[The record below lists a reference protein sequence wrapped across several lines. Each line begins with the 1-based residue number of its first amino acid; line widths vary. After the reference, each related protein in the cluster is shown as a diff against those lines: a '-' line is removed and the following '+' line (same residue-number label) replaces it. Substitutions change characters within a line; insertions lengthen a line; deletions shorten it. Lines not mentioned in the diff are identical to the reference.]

1 MVFIHCGHIS
11 TCEGCSK
18 KYEDYKYILC
28 RKEFSIFY
36 KSSKI
41 LYQGEWKDSKYN
53 GGKLYDEDSELI
65 HEGEFKDSNYNG
77 YGSYYD
83 DGILLYEGEF
93 KDSNYNGY
101 GSYYDDGILLYEGE
115 FKDGEYIKPKIK
127 DDELCLICMTEKK
140 NMAFIPCGH
149 LCICEGCSKKYE
161 GNKCILCRKEFYIS
175 YKILF

>member
-93 KDSNYNGY
+93 KD
-101 GSYYDDGILLYEGE
+101 
-115 FKDGEYIKPKIK
+115 GEYIKPKIK

>member
-93 KDSNYNGY
+93 KD
-101 GSYYDDGILLYEGE
+101 
-115 FKDGEYIKPKIK
+115 GEYIKPKIK

-149 LCICEGCSKKYE
+149 LSTCEECSIKYKDD
-161 GNKCILCRKEFYIS
+161 KCIVCRKEFSIS
-175 YKILF
+175 YKIFF

>member
-1 MVFIHCGHIS
+1 MVFIPCGHIS

-93 KDSNYNGY
+93 KD
-101 GSYYDDGILLYEGE
+101 
-115 FKDGEYIKPKIK
+115 GEYIKPKIK

-140 NMAFIPCGH
+140 NMVFIPCGH